1 MPQNSIS
8 IVPEVF
14 YQKLNSECMK
24 YLLVLLVFCS
34 GFISNPSFS
43 QKNAPKVVVG
53 IVVDQMCYDYLYRF
67 YPQFGKDGFKRLM
80 DKGAHFRNVTYNY
93 VPTFTGPGHA
103 SIYTGTTPSN
113 HGIVANEWFYRP
125 FKREVNCVEDTTVSS
140 VGSTSNYG
148 KRSPYFLRSN
158 TITDQLKLTYPSSKV
173 IGVSIK
179 DRSAI
184 LPAGHLSDGSY
195 WYDYATGNFITSTF
209 YKKELPS
216 WVNQFN
222 ELRLVSNY
230 VNQPWNL
237 LKDSAAYTYSK
248 QDNSP
253 YEGLVGG
260 KTSPVF
266 PYDFSKNTEAEQLS
280 LFTIMPA
287 ANTFLTDFAIQALS
301 REQLGTHGTTD
312 FLTISYSTP
321 DIAGHTFGP
330 YSLEMEDM
338 YFRLDRELAR
348 LFQSLDKQVGKGQY
362 VVFLTADHAV
372 VPVPQFLQDHQLP
385 GGYLFLKSK
394 SENLRTACIA
404 KFGKDYLKTIDNE
417 NVYLADEVLGTDLE
431 PKVIS
436 FFQSEIS
443 KWTEVKRVYTKEEL
457 VSKSAENW
465 QQMVASGYDRERS
478 GELIFILQPGY
489 LTKSSDTP
497 ASHKGTSHG
506 SAFNY
511 DTHVP
516 VLFYGKDILPQEVFT
531 PYEIVDIT
539 ATLVH
544 ILDVQRPNTAIGKPM
559 VELFKKK

>member
-1 MPQNSIS
+1 
-8 IVPEVF
+8 
-14 YQKLNSECMK
+14 MK
-24 YLLVLLVFCS
+24 VLSLFLLLCFGL
-34 GFISNPSFS
+34 ISNQLVA
-43 QKNAPKVVVG
+43 QKDAPKVVVG

-67 YPQFGKDGFKRLM
+67 YPQFGKDGFKRLI
-80 DKGAHFRNVTYNY
+80 DKGTHFRNVTYNY

-113 HGIVANEWFYRP
+113 HGIVANDWFYRP
-125 FKREVNCVEDTTVSS
+125 FGRSVNCVEDTTVST
-140 VGSTSNYG
+140 VGSASAYG
-148 KRSPYFLRSN
+148 KCSPYFLRSN

-195 WYDYATGNFITSTF
+195 WYDYATGNFITSSF
-209 YKKELPS
+209 YKKQLPS
-216 WVNQFN
+216 WVNRFN
-222 ELRLVSNY
+222 ELQLVAKF

-237 LKDSAAYTYSK
+237 LKDSACYTYIK

-266 PYDFSKNTEAEQLS
+266 PYDFSKATPADQLS

-301 REQLGTHGTTD
+301 NEQLGKHATTD

-338 YFRLDRELAR
+338 YFRLDQELAR
-348 LFQSLDKQVGKGQY
+348 LFQTLDKEIGKGQY

-372 VPVPQFLQDHQLP
+372 VPVPQFLEDHQLP
-385 GGYLFLKSK
+385 GGYLFLKNKMDS
-394 SENLRTACIA
+394 LRSVCIE
-404 KFGKDYLKTIDNE
+404 KFGKDYLNTIEND
-417 NVYLADEVLGTDLE
+417 NVYLVDALLGTELE
-431 PKVIS
+431 TQVIT
-436 FFQSEIS
+436 FFKAEIA
-443 KWTEVKRVYTKEEL
+443 KWTEVKHVYTKEEL
-457 VSKSAENW
+457 QSKTADNW
-465 QQMVASGYDRERS
+465 QQMVASGYDKERS

-489 LTKSSDTP
+489 LPKLSDIP
-497 ASHKGTSHG
+497 GAHKGTSHG

-516 VLFYGKDILPQEVFT
+516 VLFYGKNILSQDVFT

-544 ILDVQRPNTAIGKPM
+544 VLDVQRPNTTVGKPM
-559 VELFKKK
+559 VELFRKK

>member
-1 MPQNSIS
+1 MRSL
-8 IVPEVF
+8 IVF
-14 YQKLNSECMK
+14 
-24 YLLVLLVFCS
+24 LLICFGCCS
-34 GFISNPSFS
+34 NQVFS

-67 YPQFGKDGFKRLM
+67 YPQFGKDGFKLLM

-93 VPTFTGPGHA
+93 VPTYTGPGHA
-103 SIYTGTTPSN
+103 SIYTGSTPSN
-113 HGIVANEWFYRP
+113 HGIVANEWHYRP
-125 FKREVNCVEDTTVSS
+125 FNREVNCVEDTTVST
-140 VGSTSNYG
+140 VGSTSDYG

-209 YKKELPS
+209 YKKELPA

-222 ELRLVSNY
+222 DQKLVSKYINT
-230 VNQPWNL
+230 PWNL
-237 LKDSAAYTYSK
+237 LKDSSSYTYIK

-266 PYDFSKNTEAEQLS
+266 PYDFSKAAPIDQYN
-280 LFTIMPA
+280 LFTITPS
-287 ANTFLTDFAIQALS
+287 ANTFLTDFAISALS
-301 REQLGTHGTTD
+301 KEQLGKHATTD

-338 YFRLDRELAR
+338 YFRLDQELAR
-348 LFQSLDKQVGKGQY
+348 LFQALDKEIGKGQY

-372 VPVPQFLQDHQLP
+372 VPVPQFLKDHQLP
-385 GGYLFLKSK
+385 GGYLFLQSK
-394 SENLRTACIA
+394 TADLRKACVA
-404 KFGKDYLKTIDNE
+404 KFGKDYLNTIEND
-417 NVYLADEVLGTDLE
+417 NVYLADNVLGTELE
-431 PKVIS
+431 PQVIS
-436 FFQSEIS
+436 LFKTEIA

-457 VSKSAENW
+457 LSKTSENW
-465 QQMVASGYDRERS
+465 QQMVASGYDKERS

-489 LTKSSDTP
+489 LPKTADTP
-497 ASHKGTSHG
+497 GSHKGTSHG

-516 VLFYGKDILPQEVFT
+516 VLFYGKDIPAQDVFT

-544 ILDVQRPNTAIGKPM
+544 ILDVQRPNTAVGKPM
-559 VELFKKK
+559 VELFGKSK

>member
-1 MPQNSIS
+1 M
-8 IVPEVF
+8 
-14 YQKLNSECMK
+14 KLLS
-24 YLLVLLVFCS
+24 LLFFVCL
-34 GFISNPSFS
+34 GFVSNQVFS

-67 YPQFGKDGFKRLM
+67 YPQFGNEGFKRLM

-93 VPTFTGPGHA
+93 VPTYTGPGHA
-103 SIYTGTTPSN
+103 SIYTGSTPNN
-113 HGIVANEWFYRP
+113 HGIVANEWHYRP
-125 FKREVNCVEDTTVSS
+125 FNREVNCVEDTTVST
-140 VGSTSNYG
+140 VGSTSDYG

-158 TITDQLKLTYPSSKV
+158 TITDQLKLTYPGSKV

-195 WYDYATGNFITSTF
+195 WYDYATGSFITSTF
-209 YKKELPS
+209 YKKELPN

-222 ELRLVSNY
+222 EQKLVSKY
-230 VNQPWNL
+230 ISEPWNL
-237 LKDSAAYTYSK
+237 LKDSSCYTYIK

-260 KTSPVF
+260 KSSPVF
-266 PYDFSKNTEAEQLS
+266 PYDFSKAAPIDQYN
-280 LFTIMPA
+280 LFTITPA
-287 ANTFLTDFAIQALS
+287 ANTFLTDFAISALS
-301 REQLGTHGTTD
+301 REQLGKDATTD

-321 DIAGHTFGP
+321 DIAGHAFGP

-338 YFRLDRELAR
+338 YFRLDQELAR
-348 LFQSLDKQVGKGQY
+348 LFQTLDKEIGKGQY

-372 VPVPQFLQDHQLP
+372 VPVPQFLMDHQLP
-385 GGYLFLKSK
+385 GGYLFLQNKIES
-394 SENLRTACIA
+394 LRKACVA
-404 KFGKDYLKTIDNE
+404 KFGKDYLKTIEND
-417 NVYLADEVLGTDLE
+417 NVYLTDNVLGTELE
-431 PKVIS
+431 SQIIALFKT
-436 FFQSEIS
+436 EIAQ
-443 KWTEVKRVYTKEEL
+443 WTEVKQVYTKEEL
-457 VSKSAENW
+457 FIRTADNW
-465 QQMVASGYDRERS
+465 QQMIASGYDKERS

-489 LTKSSDTP
+489 LPKTADTP
-497 ASHKGTSHG
+497 GSHKGTSHG

-516 VLFYGKDILPQEVFT
+516 VLFYGKDILPQDVFT

-544 ILDVQRPNTAIGKPM
+544 ILDVQRPNTAVGKPM
-559 VELFKKK
+559 IELFRKK

>member
-1 MPQNSIS
+1 MRR
-8 IVPEVF
+8 
-14 YQKLNSECMK
+14 
-24 YLLVLLVFCS
+24 LLLLFSLCS
-34 GFISNPSFS
+34 GLFS
-43 QKNAPKVVVG
+43 SQLQAQKDAPKVVVG

-80 DKGAHFRNVTYNY
+80 DKGTHFRNVTYNY

-103 SIYTGTTPSN
+103 SIYTGSTPSN

-125 FKREVNCVEDTTVSS
+125 FGREVNCVEDTTVSS
-140 VGSTSNYG
+140 VGSTSKYG
-148 KRSPYFLRSN
+148 KCSPYFLRSN
-158 TITDQLKLTYPSSKV
+158 TITDQLKLTYPKSKV
-173 IGVSIK
+173 IGISIK

-184 LPAGHLSDGSY
+184 LPAGHMSDGSY

-209 YKKELPS
+209 FRPELPG

-222 ELRLVSNY
+222 SQNLVPKY

-237 LKDSAAYTYSK
+237 LKDSASYTYLK

-266 PYDFSKNTEAEQLS
+266 PYDFSKATPADQLS

-301 REQLGTHGTTD
+301 GEQLGKHATTD

-338 YFRLDRELAR
+338 YFRLDRELER
-348 LFQSLDKQVGKGQY
+348 LFQALDKQIGKGQY

-372 VPVPQFLQDHQLP
+372 VPVPQFLTDHKLP
-385 GGYLFLKSK
+385 GGYLFLKDKTDSLK
-394 SENLRTACIA
+394 ALCLA
-404 KFGKDYLKTIDNE
+404 KFGKNCLNTIEND
-417 NVYLADEVLGTDLE
+417 NVYLADEILGTELE
-431 PKVIS
+431 PKVIALLKE
-436 FFQSEIS
+436 EIS
-443 KWTEVKRVYTKEEL
+443 KWKEVKKVYTKEEL
-457 VSKSAENW
+457 QVKTAENW
-465 QQMVASGYDRERS
+465 QQMVASGYDKERS
-478 GELIFILQPGY
+478 GEIIFILQPGY
-489 LTKSSDTP
+489 LPKTSDTP
-497 ASHKGTSHG
+497 GSHKGTSHG

-516 VLFYGKDILPQEVFT
+516 VLFYGKGILPQEVFT

-544 ILDVQRPNTAIGKPM
+544 ILDVQRPNTVVGKPM
-559 VELFKKK
+559 VELFRKK

>member
-1 MPQNSIS
+1 MRFLS
-8 IVPEVF
+8 
-14 YQKLNSECMK
+14 
-24 YLLVLLVFCS
+24 VLLLLCL
-34 GFISNPSFS
+34 GFISNPAFS
-43 QKNAPKVVVG
+43 QKNTPKVVVG

-103 SIYTGTTPSN
+103 SIYTGSTPSN
-113 HGIVANEWFYRP
+113 HGIVANEWYYRP
-125 FKREVNCVEDTTVSS
+125 FGREVNCVEDTTVST
-140 VGSTSNYG
+140 VGSGSTYG
-148 KRSPYFLRSN
+148 KCSPYFLRSN
-158 TITDQLKLTYPSSKV
+158 TITDQLKLTYPGSKV
-173 IGVSIK
+173 IGISIK

-209 YKKELPS
+209 YKKELPD
-216 WVNQFN
+216 WVSRFN
-222 ELRLVSNY
+222 DQKLVSNY

-237 LKDSAAYTYSK
+237 LKDSACYTYIN

-260 KTSPVF
+260 KASPVF
-266 PYDFSKNTEAEQLS
+266 PYDFSKATAADQFT
-280 LFTIMPA
+280 LFTILPA
-287 ANTFLTDFAIQALS
+287 ANTFLTDFAIEALS
-301 REQLGTHGTTD
+301 KEQLGKHVTTD

-321 DIAGHTFGP
+321 DIAGHSFGP

-338 YFRLDRELAR
+338 YFRLDQELAR
-348 LFQSLDKQVGKGQY
+348 LFRSLDKEIGKGEY

-372 VPVPQFLQDHQLP
+372 VPVPQFLKDHHLP
-385 GGYLFLKSK
+385 GGYLFLQSK
-394 SENLRTACIA
+394 VENLRRTGIE
-404 KFGKDYLKTIDNE
+404 KFGKDYLKTIEND
-417 NVYLADEVLGTDLE
+417 NVYLTPDVLGTE
-431 PKVIS
+431 MESQVIA
-436 FFQSEIS
+436 FFKTEIA

-457 VSKSAENW
+457 LSKTDENW
-465 QQMVASGYDRERS
+465 QQMVASGYDKERS

-489 LTKSSDTP
+489 LPKTADTP
-497 ASHKGTSHG
+497 GSHQGTSHG

-544 ILDVQRPNTAIGKPM
+544 ILDVQRPNTAVGKPM
-559 VELFKKK
+559 LELFRKK